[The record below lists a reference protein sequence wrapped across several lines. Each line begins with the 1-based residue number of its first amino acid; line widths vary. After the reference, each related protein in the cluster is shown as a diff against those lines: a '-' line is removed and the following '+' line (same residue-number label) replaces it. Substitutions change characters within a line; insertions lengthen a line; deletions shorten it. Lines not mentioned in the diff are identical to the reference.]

1 MKPLTMLLLLAIA
14 VAGGAYVYRNYLSP
28 PLPEYPVARM
38 LTSSDGKA
46 LDASILGKTG
56 NVLHIERVNDGNRFD
71 LPIERLAEEDR
82 KFALRLPE
90 ETPPAP
96 PKAGETDPYIKSREA
111 LIADLQRKIA
121 EAKSVV
127 KSGDSMSGMVLRK
140 RREEIVKM
148 EKEVK
153 TLQSEISIQRGR
165 TKAD

>member
-1 MKPLTMLLLLAIA
+1 MKPLTLLLLLAIA
-14 VAGGAYVYRNYLSP
+14 VAGGVYAYRHYLRP
-28 PLPEYPVARM
+28 PLPEYPIPRM

-56 NVLHIERVNDGNRFD
+56 NVLHIERVSDGNRFD
-71 LPIERLAEEDR
+71 LPIERLAEDDR

-90 ETPPAP
+90 ETPPAA
-96 PKAGETDPYIKSREA
+96 KVEETDPYIKSREA
-111 LIADLQRKIA
+111 LIADLERKIA

-127 KSGDSMSGMVLRK
+127 KSGDSMSGMLLRK

-153 TLQSEISIQRGR
+153 TLQSEITIQRGR
-165 TKAD
+165 AKAD